1 MKNRLSRVL
10 LVGAMALPIAAGS
23 AMADHTTITRSDPDD
38 TRGRLDIFKVG
49 YIGHPND
56 TATLFLRTQ
65 RKWRCGFLRGVAN
78 APHTYS
84 AGISWEINRD
94 KDAQNEKSGHFTCR
108 DKKLF
113 FSIDNGDPIRARRPD
128 RRTAKVR
135 IPLKPTKHLSLYSIS
150 RITGEVD
157 GEVFVDEE
165 DVAPEGR
172 LEPYK

>member
-1 MKNRLSRVL
+1 MKNKFALAF
-10 LVGAMALPIAAGS
+10 LVGALALPLGGA
-23 AMADHTTITRSDPDD
+23 AMADHTTVTRSDPND
-38 TRGRLDIFKVG
+38 TRGRLDIVKVR
-49 YIGHPND
+49 YRGHQDD
-56 TATLFLRTQ
+56 TATLVLRTQ
-65 RKWRCGFLRGVAN
+65 KRWRCNFLRGVAD

-94 KDAQNEKSGHFTCR
+94 RDPQNEKSGHFTCR

-113 FSIDNGDPIRARRPD
+113 FTVNNGEPIRAQRPD

-157 GEVFVDEE
+157 GEVYVDEE
-165 DVAPEGR
+165 DVAPER
-172 LEPYK
+172 HLTPYK